1 MASTVQY
8 IVDKK
13 GHKTSVVVPFEE
25 WEAINNKYDKL
36 LNKVKVLTGITDGIA
51 EVQKSR
57 KSGKKLQSLSDFLNE
72 NRG

>member
-13 GHKTSVVVPFEE
+13 GQKTSVLVPYKDWEE
-25 WEAINNKYDKL
+25 INLKYEKL
-36 LNKVKVLTGITDGIA
+36 LNKVKVLTGIADGIA
-51 EVQKSR
+51 EVHKAR
-57 KSGKKLQSLSDFLNE
+57 KSGKKLQPLSDFLNE